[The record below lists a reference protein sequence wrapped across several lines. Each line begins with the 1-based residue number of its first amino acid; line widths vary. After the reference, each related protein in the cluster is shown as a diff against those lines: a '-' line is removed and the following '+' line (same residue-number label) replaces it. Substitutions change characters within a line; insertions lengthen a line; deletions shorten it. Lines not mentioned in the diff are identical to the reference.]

1 MAASLK
7 LSPFIFPL
15 SFFFSH
21 VLFASS
27 LSPPPPPPQ
36 TTTLDISSS
45 LKQAKDILSL
55 DPLSFKPFA
64 TSQNQLLHSNSSSPP
79 ACVFSIPLHSR
90 ASLLKTD
97 HTDYKSLVL
106 SRLHRDSARFHSLTT
121 KLLLALNGVQKSQI
135 LPYELSTP
143 IISGTS
149 LGSGEYFSQV
159 GVGRPV
165 ILIGSNVSP
174 VRIRDLNCGR
184 GRVYRCRGYNERYCG
199 HCGYRDR
206 EFFKN
211 SHNLLKNII
220 QDKQAKI
227 KTKFQDCYQQ
237 FDPIFNPSTSS
248 TYILLSCVSRQCSS
262 LDVSSCD
269 SGKCLHHVLYG
280 DGSYTMGEFVT
291 EMLSFGNSS
300 EVNNIALGCGQYNT
314 GLFAGAAGLL
324 GLDGGS
330 FSLTSQIKATSF
342 SYCLVDRDSAS
353 SSTLDFN
360 SGLPADSVI
369 ASLIRNQKVDTFSY
383 VRLIDFSVG
392 GQPVQLPL
400 GFFDMDDSG
409 NGGYSF
415 TWFFTLSTAVEA
427 TYSTIFVDSLM
438 RLKFRV
444 GALEATDAFV
454 KLAQDLPITSGVALF
469 NTCYDFSSMSE
480 VSVPTVSFIFGSRR
494 SLDLPAKNYLVPVDS
509 EGTFCLAFALTLL
522 SLSIIGNVQ
531 Q

>member
-45 LKQAKDILSL
+45 LKQAEDILSL

-64 TSQNQLLHSNSSSPP
+64 TSQSQLLHSNSSSPP

-90 ASLLKTD
+90 ASLHKTD

-106 SRLHRDSARFHSLTT
+106 SRLHRDFARFHSLTT

-143 IISGTS
+143 IIFGTS

-159 GVGRPV
+159 EVGRPEEIDGV
-165 ILIGSNVSP
+165 HQAVQMVSS
-174 VRIRDLNCGR
+174 I
-184 GRVYRCRGYNERYCG
+184 
-199 HCGYRDR
+199 
-206 EFFKN
+206 
-211 SHNLLKNII
+211 LKNIFALQI

-237 FDPIFNPSTSS
+237 SDPIFNHSTSS
-248 TYILLSCVSRQCSS
+248 TYIPLSCVSRQCSS

-269 SGKCLHHVLYG
+269 SGKCLYHVLYG

-291 EMLSFGNSS
+291 ETLSFGNSG
-300 EVNNIALGCGQYNT
+300 EVNNIALGCGQYNI

-324 GLDGGS
+324 GLGDGS

-342 SYCLVDRDSAS
+342 FYCLVDRDSAS

-369 ASLIRNQKVDTFSY
+369 ASLIRNQKVDTFYY
-383 VRLIDFSVG
+383 VRLTDFSVG
-392 GQPVQLPL
+392 GQPVQLPSGL
-400 GFFDMDDSG
+400 FDMDDSG
-409 NGGYSF
+409 NRGYSF

-427 TYSTIFVDSLM
+427 TYSAIFVDSLM

-444 GALEATDAFV
+444 GALEATNCGTAITRLQTQAYNALRDAFV

-480 VSVPTVSFIFGSRR
+480 VSVPTVSFIFGSGR

-522 SLSIIGNVQ
+522 SLSIIVNVQ